1 MTHKPMVKF
10 SNVSK
15 SFPGV
20 RALDNVSFEID
31 KGEIRALVGE
41 NGAGKST
48 LLNILHGVYSEY
60 EGTVEIDGK
69 RVNFR
74 SAQDAIQFGI
84 AKVHQEISLIPE
96 LTVGQN
102 ITLGYEP
109 RKGWFIDY
117 DKLHEKANA
126 ILQRLNCKFRSEDSM
141 KNLSVGELQMV
152 SIAKALFHNAR
163 VISLDEPTA
172 SLSSQEARRLFE
184 IIRELKANGITI
196 IYVSHRLDEIFELA
210 DSVTV
215 LRDGRFIGT
224 HKVEDI
230 TREDLI
236 KQMVGRDV
244 SAFAV
249 RKRPRRF
256 TDEIVL
262 EVKGLSVEPAFRD
275 VSFTLRK
282 GEILGFAGLVGSKR
296 TDVVRAIFG
305 ADQKTS
311 GEVYLHGKK
320 VEISSP
326 EQGLAH
332 GIGLIPENRKTQ
344 GFVRNLNN
352 ADNMALASLN
362 KFTRRGFVS
371 HSAKAEN
378 GIRLAKAVN
387 LNTTDPEY
395 LTEKLSGGNQQKV
408 VLAKWLS
415 SDADILIFDEP
426 TKGVDVGAKEEIYA
440 LIEDLVEQGKS
451 VIMVS
456 SELPEIIGM
465 SDRVL
470 VMSEGKIVKELD
482 YTELSEERI
491 LFYAMGEQS

>member
-15 SFPGV
+15 AFPGV
-20 RALDNVSFEID
+20 KALDSVSFEIA

-60 EGTVEIDGK
+60 DGTVEIDGK
-69 RVNFR
+69 EVNFR
-74 SAQDAIQFGI
+74 SVQDAIHFGI
-84 AKVHQEISLIPE
+84 AKVHQEISYIPE
-96 LTVGQN
+96 LSVGQN

-109 RKGWFIDY
+109 RKGLFIDY
-117 DKLHEKANA
+117 DKLHEEANA
-126 ILQRLNCKFRSEDSM
+126 ILRRLHCRFRSEDSIQS
-141 KNLSVGELQMV
+141 LSTGEQQMV
-152 SIAKALFHNAR
+152 AIAKALFHNAR

-172 SLSSQEARRLFE
+172 SLSAQEANTLFE

-210 DSVTV
+210 DSVTI

-224 HKVEDI
+224 HMIADI
-230 TREDLI
+230 TRDQLI
-236 KQMVGRDV
+236 KEMVGRDV

-256 TDEIVL
+256 TEEVVL
-262 EVKGLSVEPAFRD
+262 EVKGLSVEPTFRD
-275 VSFTLRK
+275 VSFKLRK

-311 GEVYLHGKK
+311 GEVYLGGKK
-320 VEISSP
+320 VEIATP

-344 GFVRNLNN
+344 GFVKTLNN

-362 KFTRRGFVS
+362 KFTRRGFIS
-371 HSAKAEN
+371 YPAKWDNCRTLGEAT
-378 GIRLAKAVN
+378 N
-387 LNTTDPEY
+387 LNTLDPEY
-395 LTEKLSGGNQQKV
+395 LTEQLSGGNQQKV

-451 VIMVS
+451 IIMVS

-470 VMSEGKIVKELD
+470 VMSEGRIVKKLD
-482 YTELSEERI
+482 HTELTEERI
-491 LFYAMGEQS
+491 LYYAMGEQQ